1 MNIKIGEVV
10 IENVNITD
18 SGDLL
23 GMNFMTTMRLA
34 ELEELFTP
42 GSYPE
47 FRVVDS
53 NGEVVS
59 VYKNRKQITLR
70 VDNRDEANEVN
81 LALQVTPAKIE
92 EVELLTN
99 QVNEQNAAIE
109 AQSVA
114 NEQQAVQIA
123 EQAAVIEAQADEI
136 ETLKSTLS
144 DTQADLGNT
153 KTELAN
159 TQTELV
165 EAQEANNMLMECVLE
180 MSEVVYA

>member
-18 SGDLL
+18 NGDLL
-23 GMNFMTTMRLA
+23 GMNFMTTMRLG

-47 FRVVDS
+47 FRIVNS

-70 VDNRDEANEVN
+70 VDNHDEANEVN

-99 QVNEQNAAIE
+99 QVNEQNAT
-109 AQSVA
+109 
-114 NEQQAVQIA
+114 
-123 EQAAVIEAQADEI
+123 IEAQANEI
-136 ETLKSTLS
+136 GILKSTLS
-144 DTQADLGNT
+144 DTQTNLENT
-153 KTELAN
+153 KTELVE
-159 TQTELV
+159 TQET
-165 EAQEANNMLMECVLE
+165 NNMLMECVLE